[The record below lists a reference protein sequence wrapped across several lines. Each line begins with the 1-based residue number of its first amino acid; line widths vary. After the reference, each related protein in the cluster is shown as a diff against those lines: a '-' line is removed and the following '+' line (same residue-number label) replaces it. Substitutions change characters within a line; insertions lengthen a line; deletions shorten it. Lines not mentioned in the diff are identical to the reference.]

1 MFISILEDPED
12 ILKSYRLT
20 RLFVTGERKIFTQLT
35 PRYWHHQKVD
45 SEISEPYLC
54 KLLIV
59 KTTQTPTHWL
69 ARCPKILGWIGVR
82 CHTDFQKEG
91 NEQLRLPR
99 TDPD

>member
-1 MFISILEDPED
+1 M
-12 ILKSYRLT
+12 
-20 RLFVTGERKIFTQLT
+20 TGERKIFTQLT
-35 PRYWHHQKVD
+35 PRHWRHQEVD

-59 KTTQTPTHWL
+59 KTTTQTPTHWL
-69 ARCPKILGWIGVR
+69 ARCTKILGQIDVR

-99 TDPD
+99 TDPE